1 MLIRNSILKAI
12 DIIFEKEINIRD
24 VINVVITRKMNA
36 VNDKI

>member
-24 VINVVITRKMNA
+24 VINVVITRKML
-36 VNDKI
+36 

>member
-1 MLIRNSILKAI
+1 MLVRNSILKDI